1 MTALR
6 QPLQEILK
14 GAHKIVV
21 VGVGNSLRSDDGFG
35 LLAAQLLLKKLPKRE
50 KVEILLGESAPE
62 NLTGSIRKL
71 KPSHVVLIDCAEM
84 GLSVG
89 SVKIIDPATISGVSA
104 STHNLPL
111 GLLLHYLEEEIKC
124 KCFILGIQPKS
135 TTFGGKMSPQVSK
148 ALKVVVK
155 EMLAVLC

>member
-1 MTALR
+1 MTALKDNLR
-6 QPLQEILK
+6 KILK

-21 VGVGNSLRSDDGFG
+21 VGVGNALRSDDSFG
-35 LLAAQLLLKKLPKRE
+35 LLAAKLLLKKGPKKE

-71 KPSHVVLIDCAEM
+71 KPTHVIFIDCAEM
-84 GLSVG
+84 NLPAG
-89 SVKIIDPATISGVSA
+89 SVKIIDPATIGGVSA

-135 TTFGGKMSPQVSK
+135 TAFGEKMSPELRK
-148 ALKVVVK
+148 ALEAVVEGV
-155 EMLAVLC
+155 ASVLC